1 MKARRGKGGE
11 HTMLFVMLLSAKPGA
26 TFQEG
31 GARRLQWNPPEGMN
45 MLGEY
50 WLETDS
56 PRVISIFE
64 TEDMAAMGQIR
75 MEWGDLF
82 EIEVFPAV
90 TSEQGMQMLR
100 QAMAQ
105 QQA

>member
-1 MKARRGKGGE
+1 
-11 HTMLFVMLLSAKPGA
+11 MLFVALLSVKPGG

-31 GARRLQWNPPEGMN
+31 GARRLQWSYPEGMN
-45 MLGEY
+45 VLREY

-56 PRVISIFE
+56 PRVVSVFE
-64 TEDMAAMGQIR
+64 AEGMEPMGQIR

-100 QAMAQ
+100 QAMSQ

>member
-1 MKARRGKGGE
+1 
-11 HTMLFVMLLSAKPGA
+11 MLFVALLTTKPGS

-31 GARRLQWNPPEGMN
+31 GARRLQWSYPEGMN
-45 MLGEY
+45 VLAEY

-56 PRVISIFE
+56 PRVVSVFE
-64 TEDMAAMGQIR
+64 AEGMEPMGQIR
-75 MEWGDLF
+75 MQWGDLF

-90 TSEQGMQMLR
+90 TGEQGMQMLR

>member
-1 MKARRGKGGE
+1 
-11 HTMLFVMLLSAKPGA
+11 MLFVALLSAMPGS
-26 TFQEG
+26 TFKEG
-31 GARRLQWNPPEGMN
+31 GARRLQWGYPEGMN
-45 MLGEY
+45 VLGEY

-56 PRVISIFE
+56 PRVVSVFE
-64 TEDMAAMGQIR
+64 AESMEPMGQIR
-75 MEWGDLF
+75 MQWGDLF

>member
-1 MKARRGKGGE
+1 MVSVCEA
-11 HTMLFVMLLSAKPGA
+11 
-26 TFQEG
+26 
-31 GARRLQWNPPEGMN
+31 
-45 MLGEY
+45 
-50 WLETDS
+50 
-56 PRVISIFE
+56 
-64 TEDMAAMGQIR
+64 EDMEPMEKIR
-75 MEWGDLF
+75 MQWGDLF

>member
-1 MKARRGKGGE
+1 
-11 HTMLFVMLLSAKPGA
+11 
-26 TFQEG
+26 
-31 GARRLQWNPPEGMN
+31 

-56 PRVISIFE
+56 PRVVSVFE
-64 TEDMAAMGQIR
+64 AEDMEPMGQIR
-75 MEWGDLF
+75 MQWGDLF

>member
-1 MKARRGKGGE
+1 
-11 HTMLFVMLLSAKPGA
+11 MLFVTLLTTKPGS

-31 GARRLQWNPPEGMN
+31 GARRLQWTYPEGLN
-45 MLGEY
+45 VLGEY

-56 PRVISIFE
+56 PRVVSIVEADGMEPF
-64 TEDMAAMGQIR
+64 GQLR
-75 MEWGDLF
+75 MRWGDLF

>member
-1 MKARRGKGGE
+1 
-11 HTMLFVMLLSAKPGA
+11 MLFVTLLSTKPGA

-31 GARRLQWNPPEGMN
+31 GARRLQWSYPEGMN
-45 MLGEY
+45 VLGEY

-56 PRVISIFE
+56 PRVISVFE
-64 TEDMAAMGQIR
+64 AESMEPFGATRMA
-75 MEWGDLF
+75 WGDLF

-90 TSEQGMQMLR
+90 TAEQGMEMLR
-100 QAMAQ
+100 QATSQ

>member
-1 MKARRGKGGE
+1 
-11 HTMLFVMLLSAKPGA
+11 MLFVALLTTKPGS

-31 GARRLQWNPPEGMN
+31 GARRLQWSYPEGMN
-45 MLGEY
+45 VLAEY

-56 PRVISIFE
+56 PRVVSVFE
-64 TEDMAAMGQIR
+64 AESMEPMGQIR
-75 MEWGDLF
+75 MQWGDLF

-90 TSEQGMQMLR
+90 TGEQGMQMLR

>member
-1 MKARRGKGGE
+1 
-11 HTMLFVMLLSAKPGA
+11 MLFVALLTTKPES

-31 GARRLQWNPPEGMN
+31 GARRLQWSYPEGMN
-45 MLGEY
+45 VLAEY

-56 PRVISIFE
+56 PRVVSVFE
-64 TEDMAAMGQIR
+64 AESMEPMGQIR
-75 MEWGDLF
+75 MQWGDLF

-90 TSEQGMQMLR
+90 TGEQGMQMLR

>member
-1 MKARRGKGGE
+1 
-11 HTMLFVMLLSAKPGA
+11 MLFVALLTTKPGS

-31 GARRLQWNPPEGMN
+31 GARRLQWSYPEGMN
-45 MLGEY
+45 VLAEY
-50 WLETDS
+50 WLETDC
-56 PRVISIFE
+56 PRVVSVFE
-64 TEDMAAMGQIR
+64 AESMEPMGQIR
-75 MEWGDLF
+75 MQWGDLF

-90 TSEQGMQMLR
+90 TGEQGMQMLR

>member
-1 MKARRGKGGE
+1 MVSVFEA
-11 HTMLFVMLLSAKPGA
+11 
-26 TFQEG
+26 
-31 GARRLQWNPPEGMN
+31 EGM
-45 MLGEY
+45 E
-50 WLETDS
+50 
-56 PRVISIFE
+56 P
-64 TEDMAAMGQIR
+64 MGQIR

-100 QAMAQ
+100 QAMSQ

>member
-1 MKARRGKGGE
+1 
-11 HTMLFVMLLSAKPGA
+11 MLFVTLLTTKPGS

-31 GARRLQWNPPEGMN
+31 GARRLQWSPPEGMSI
-45 MLGEY
+45 LGEY

-56 PRVISIFE
+56 PRVVTVFE
-64 TEDMAAMGQIR
+64 TDDMASMGQVR

-90 TSEQGMQMLR
+90 TGEQGMEMLR
-100 QAMAQ
+100 QAMASGQQ